1 MVIDATGRSLL
12 QHETTQDFAA
22 AAPQGNAGGNIDLSQ
37 LGH

>member
-1 MVIDATGRSLL
+1 MVIEATGRLLL

-22 AAPQGNAGGNIDLSQ
+22 AASRGNAGGNIDLSQ